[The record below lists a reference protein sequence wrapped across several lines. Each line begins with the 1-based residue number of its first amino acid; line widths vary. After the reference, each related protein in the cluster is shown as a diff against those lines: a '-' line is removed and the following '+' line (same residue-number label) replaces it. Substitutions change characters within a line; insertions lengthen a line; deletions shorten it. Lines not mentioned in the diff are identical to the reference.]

1 MAPLLDTRFG
11 DDETYVEPGSGA
23 ETNIRF
29 DRIEQWFEQC
39 NVLQEAMQLTAF
51 EQGDVERA
59 DCLDD

>member
-51 EQGDVERA
+51 
-59 DCLDD
+59 